1 MLSLETR
8 NRLAD
13 LLLTIS
19 DGERQIEIVR
29 QILCEQIDFEPYA
42 AFRRIDRHRKSTI
55 NALDILAFLSDNK
68 VHYAESDCRGFIKKY
83 DIDGDGSL
91 NFNEFLFAVLPMDN
105 PTLRTVAT
113 QRPNYDVAEDQL
125 LSYDVEYSLAKVID
139 REIAFYAHVDHAKV
153 GLHNCYD
160 YNYFDAFS
168 CIDRFSTGVIDY
180 NNLDEFFRRQGIY
193 PNEDEIIAILRRL
206 DRNEDGQVNRE
217 EFALGL
223 EPQDPLLQVSL
234 SKPAVNTSYG
244 SPLRSKVLSPSRR
257 AAQKYES
264 FGRTTSPLKKA
275 ASPYASNFLNRT
287 ASPLRL
293 TRSPLRQAASPFRKA
308 ASPARLTASP
318 LPKVNVTHSSL
329 NRTFSPVKT
338 TVSHFRAVA
347 SPTRRVASPLRR
359 PASPTRRVASP
370 LKRTASPTRHVASPS
385 LRRVAS
391 PTRRVASPLKRTAS
405 PTRHVASPL
414 RVTSRSPVKFN
425 PQESK
430 TEFRS
435 TGSTFKFSERVAS
448 PSKTFSSSLGLRQT
462 SPLRRTLLNKSPS
475 KSVAFKNTS
484 LEEVEQAIQ
493 RRQLRTSEK
502 SILKRSGNYS
512 QSAVSPRR
520 SGKKEKQIQEPEV
533 RIALID
539 VLKQFIQIEKELE
552 VAKQDLSLR
561 PDFNLLDFFRTFDI
575 GGRGSIS
582 SGELAEGMKR
592 YSIFANKE
600 ELYLLLRR
608 FDKDNDGKL
617 KFSDFAE
624 AFTCKQQE
632 YANLLNNRTPINA
645 DLSLDIDQVYISEK
659 TFLNHF
665 PLGFQ

>member
-42 AFRRIDRHRKSTI
+42 AFRRIDRNRKSVI
-55 NALDILAFLSDNK
+55 NALDLLAFLSDNK

-125 LSYDVEYSLAKVID
+125 LTYDVEYSLAKVID

-160 YNYFDAFS
+160 YNYIDAFS
-168 CIDRFSTGVIDY
+168 TIDRFSTGVIDY

-193 PNEDEIIAILRRL
+193 PNEDEIVAILRRL

-234 SKPAVNTSYG
+234 SKPAVNNSYG
-244 SPLRSKVLSPSRR
+244 SPLRSKVISPSRR

-264 FGRTTSPLKKA
+264 LGRTTSPLKKA
-275 ASPYASNFLNRT
+275 ASPYASTFLNRT

-293 TRSPLRQAASPFRKA
+293 TRSPLRKA
-308 ASPARLTASP
+308 ASPYRKVASPLRLTASP
-318 LPKVNVTHSSL
+318 LPRVNLTQSSL
-329 NRTFSPVKT
+329 NRTSSPVKT
-338 TVSHFRAVA
+338 TVTHFRA
-347 SPTRRVASPLRR
+347 
-359 PASPTRRVASP
+359 
-370 LKRTASPTRHVASPS
+370 
-385 LRRVAS
+385 VAS

-405 PTRHVASPL
+405 PVRQTASPTRRIAASPTRRVASPLRRLPSPPRRVASPLKRTASPTRQVASPTRRVAASPTRRVASPL

-425 PQESK
+425 PQESRS
-430 TEFRS
+430 EFRS
-435 TGSTFKFSERVAS
+435 TGSTFKSFERVAS
-448 PSKTFSSSLGLRQT
+448 PTKTFSSSLGLRQT

-475 KSVAFKNTS
+475 KSVAFKNS
-484 LEEVEQAIQ
+484 ALEEVEQAIQ

-502 SILKRSGNYS
+502 SILKRSGNFS
-512 QSAVSPRR
+512 TVSPRR
-520 SGKKEKQIQEPEV
+520 SGKKEKQMQEPEV

-539 VLKQFIQIEKELE
+539 VLKQFIQIEKEIE

-561 PDFNLLDFFRTFDI
+561 PDFNLLDFFRTFDVD
-575 GGRGSIS
+575 GRGSIS

-645 DLSLDIDQVYISEK
+645 DLSLDIDQV
-659 TFLNHF
+659 FLH
-665 PLGFQ
+665 